1 MANYTTNELMA
12 VCAAMRL
19 KDGMNVAVG
28 LGLPQM
34 ACFLAKATHAP
45 DMNMFYELGVYNPV
59 PKDTGLDL
67 ADPRIWYDADY
78 YTGFVGALGEIL
90 HGGHVDVGFL
100 GALQVD
106 QDGNLNSTLINK
118 PNGRFSHYTGSGGA
132 ADIANLSKNV
142 FIILKHEA
150 RKVVEKL
157 DYLTSV
163 GCYKGGHM
171 RTEKG
176 IPPATGVTV
185 FTNLC
190 IMQTGAESG
199 RLELRSLHPGVT
211 LDTLKENTGF
221 DLIIPS
227 DYEITPEPDPEYL
240 RVLREV
246 IDPRKIYIK

>member
-1 MANYTTNELMA
+1 MAAYSTNELMA

-59 PKDTGLDL
+59 PVDTGLDL
-67 ADPRIWYDADY
+67 ADPRIWYNSDY
-78 YTGFVGALGEIL
+78 YTGFIGALGEIL

-100 GALQVD
+100 GALQAD
-106 QDGNLNSTLINK
+106 QFGNLNSTLVRK
-118 PNGRFSHYTGSGGA
+118 PDGSIRHFTGSGGA

-142 FIILKHEA
+142 FIILKHES
-150 RKVVEKL
+150 RKIAAKL

-163 GCYKGGHM
+163 GCYKGGKT
-171 RTEKG
+171 REEIG
-176 IPPATGVTV
+176 IPPAAGVTV

-190 IMQTGAESG
+190 IMTTGAESG

-211 LDTLKENTGF
+211 LETLKENTGF
-221 DLIIPS
+221 DLIIP
-227 DYEITPEPDPEYL
+227 DGYEITPEPDAEYL
-240 RVLREV
+240 RILREV